1 MRELVALVLALSLVG
16 CSDGGEVV
24 STSTAPSSTVSSIAS
39 TTVASTSTTAPP
51 TFSAEDLPALALY
64 LAAIERGVEDT
75 ELAGAAFE
83 EPEAL
88 IETGI
93 LFCGL
98 LDEGVAPVDVLR
110 GWVAALSADGEVPA
124 EDELL
129 LGGVVLGAAVR
140 FICPEHTESLEL

>member
-1 MRELVALVLALSLVG
+1 MALVLALSLVG
-16 CSDGGEVV
+16 CSDGGVT
-24 STSTAPSSTVSSIAS
+24 STSTAPSSTMSPTS
-39 TTVASTSTTAPP
+39 TTVPPSSTTQP
-51 TFSAEDLPALALY
+51 TGSTEDLPALALY
-64 LAAIERGVEDT
+64 LAAIERGVEGT
-75 ELAGAAFE
+75 ELEGAAFE

-88 IETGI
+88 IGTGI

-98 LDEGVAPVDVLR
+98 LDEGVSPVDVLR
-110 GWVAALSADGEVPA
+110 GWVAALSAEGATPL

>member
-1 MRELVALVLALSLVG
+1 M
-16 CSDGGEVV
+16 
-24 STSTAPSSTVSSIAS
+24 APITSST
-39 TTVASTSTTAPP
+39 TTDL
-51 TFSAEDLPALALY
+51 SADDLPALALY
-64 LAAIERGVEDT
+64 LAAIERGLEDT

-110 GWVAALSADGEVPA
+110 GWVAALSADGAMPA

-129 LGGVVLGAAVR
+129 LGGVVLGASVR